1 MAKLRGLLIPS
12 ILLGIWSAGPAA
24 AQDRRSVSEPG
35 LPTQICATLAAA
47 PDAAPGSDT
56 RRLQAAIDHCRAGAA
71 VRLVPAGAA
80 RHFESGPLVMK
91 SGVSLWIDA
100 GAVLA
105 ATPDPA
111 AYDLNGQCGRI
122 DAKGKGCRA
131 FLSFLGTHGGGLVG
145 DGVIEGR
152 GDAAIPGHGGETWW
166 QLARRA
172 QREGGKQNNPRLIEI
187 DDARDI
193 TFYRITLRNAAN
205 FHVAM
210 NHVEG
215 ATFWGV
221 RIDTPA
227 DARNTDGIDPG
238 AAQDVTIA
246 RSYIRT
252 GDDNIAIKAGKG
264 ATRHVSIVD
273 SHFFAGHGVSIGSE
287 TNAGVSD
294 VLVRH
299 VSFEGTS
306 SGLRIKSDASRGGL
320 VRGILYEDV
329 CLRGVKRPI
338 EFDTRYDRSATGLSI
353 PVYRDIVLRNIEGD
367 SGTLVVRGH
376 DAGHP
381 IEALLDGV
389 RFGPAAQ
396 WQTEFAALTI
406 GPNGAAPTPPGL
418 APTAMGGGGRC
429 AAGRWPPMPS
439 PAAP

>member
-1 MAKLRGLLIPS
+1 MAKLRDLLIPS
-12 ILLGIWSAGPAA
+12 ILLGCWSALPAA
-24 AQDRRSVSEPG
+24 AQDRRTVSEPG
-35 LPTQICATLAAA
+35 LPTQICTTLAAV
-47 PDAAPGSDT
+47 PDALPGSDT
-56 RRLQAAIDHCRAGAA
+56 RRLQAAIDHCHAGGA

-80 RHFESGPLVMK
+80 RRFESGPLLMK
-91 SGVSLWIDA
+91 SGLTLWVDT

-131 FLSFLGTHGGGLVG
+131 FLSFLGTRGGGLVG

-152 GDAAIPGHGGETWW
+152 GEAAIPGHGGETWW

-246 RSYIRT
+246 QSYIRT

-264 ATRHVSIVD
+264 PTRHVSILD

-329 CLRGVKRPI
+329 CLRGVTRPI

-429 AAGRWPPMPS
+429 AAGRWAPMPS

>member
-1 MAKLRGLLIPS
+1 MAKLRGLLIPA
-12 ILLGIWSAGPAA
+12 ILTGLWSAGPAA
-24 AQDRRSVSEPG
+24 AQDRRTVSEPR
-35 LPTQICATLAAA
+35 LPTEVCATLAAA
-47 PDAAPGSDT
+47 PSAAPGSDT
-56 RRLQAAIDHCRAGAA
+56 RRLQAAIDHCHAGAA
-71 VRLVPAGAA
+71 VRLVPADAA
-80 RHFESGPLVMK
+80 RRFESGPLAMK
-91 SGVSLWIDA
+91 SGVFLWIDA

-122 DAKGKGCRA
+122 DAKGKGCRP
-131 FLSFLGTHGGGLVG
+131 FLHFLATRGGGLVG
-145 DGVIEGR
+145 DGVVEGR
-152 GDAAIPGHGGETWW
+152 GEAVMPGRGGETWW

-210 NHVEG
+210 NHVDG
-215 ATFWGV
+215 ATFWGI

-238 AAQDVTIA
+238 ATQDLTIA
-246 RSYIRT
+246 QAFIRT

-264 ATRHVSIVD
+264 PTLHISILD

-299 VSFEGTS
+299 VSFDGTS

-320 VRGILYEDV
+320 VRGIVYDDV
-329 CLRGVKRPI
+329 CLRGVKHPI
-338 EFDTRYDRSATGLSI
+338 EFDTRYDRAAVGLSI
-353 PVYRDIVLRNIEGD
+353 PVYRDIVLRNVAGD
-367 SGTLVVRGH
+367 GGTLIVRGH

-389 RFGPAAQ
+389 AFGAAAQ
-396 WQTEFAALTI
+396 WQTEFAALTV
-406 GPNGAAPTPPGL
+406 GPGGAVPTPPGL
-418 APTAMGGGGRC
+418 AGAPATGSSRC
-429 AAGRWPPMPS
+429 AAGRWEPMP
-439 PAAP
+439 